1 MAAFGSLCLLIAL
14 ALAAYNLL
22 AGALALRWLAV
33 PEPQYSPEQLSKW
46 YQQGRI
52 AVFAFWGALF
62 LAIALRVLAPV
73 STNSV
78 AFQIGA
84 GVVLMVPTIYIAW
97 LGYTRRAFRLSPE
110 RLADTARRAGIAG
123 FVAVTGAAFALIW
136 SVFTNDFSITY
147 ILEHSNRALPIPYKF
162 AALWSGQEGSLLLWA
177 WLLGMYGFVLRLRH
191 KTDVKLYA
199 YAGSIL
205 AGVQKFFLS
214 VLVFAAPPFALL
226 PGFAAGGQVPA
237 DGNGLN
243 PLLQYPEMV
252 IHPPMLYLGY
262 VGFSVP
268 FAFALGA
275 LMMRYPG
282 EKWIKITRTWT
293 MVTWLFLTCG
303 IFLGMHWAYAVLG
316 WGGYWGWDPVENA
329 SFMPWLTGTAFLHS
343 VMMQERKGMMKSWNV
358 WLIFSTFLLTL
369 LGTLLTRAGLVS
381 SVHAFAQS
389 SIGTW
394 FVVFMCIV
402 LAVCIFTYVLQRSH
416 LKTEH
421 QMESLVSRES
431 SFLFNNL
438 MLLTACFVI
447 LWGTLFPILSEY
459 VQGSKVTVG
468 APFYNAVAVPIGL
481 FLLFLTGVGPLL
493 PWRAT
498 SLKAIKRNFVLPS
511 IALWATVIVCLVAG
525 ANPWQGGAF
534 DQGRFYAVVAFALSA
549 AVLTAI
555 LSEFFRGAA
564 VISRQTGRNLFAAL
578 WLLTRRNTRRYG
590 GYLVHI
596 GVVIVVIGLAGAAF
610 NRNAEK
616 EMAFHDQLNIG
627 PYTLVQ
633 VGSSQDTNPDFD
645 SDYAVL
651 DVYKGGKKV
660 FQMTPEQRFYHLGEG
675 VQPQTMVAIHSIPEW
690 DLYVVFE
697 GINQDTNQPII
708 KAFLNPLVGWIW
720 FGLGVI
726 VIGTFIALVPS
737 LTPATAALRVPAT
750 QAAPIVPA
758 IKGGD

>member
-1 MAAFGSLCLLIAL
+1 M

-22 AGALALRWLAV
+22 AGAVALRLIATGQ
-33 PEPQYSPEQLSKW
+33 PA
-46 YQQGRI
+46 RI
-52 AVFAFWGALF
+52 
-62 LAIALRVLAPV
+62 
-73 STNSV
+73 
-78 AFQIGA
+78 
-84 GVVLMVPTIYIAW
+84 
-97 LGYTRRAFRLSPE
+97 SPE

-123 FVAVTGAAFALIW
+123 FMAVTAAAFALIW

-177 WLLGMYGFVLRLRH
+177 WLLGTYGFVLRLRAQDRREALRLCGH
-191 KTDVKLYA
+191 DS
-199 YAGSIL
+199 GRRS
-205 AGVQKFFLS
+205 G
-214 VLVFAAPPFALL
+214 LL
-226 PGFAAGGQVPA
+226 PVRACTLPRRRLRCCQGAIPD

-282 EKWIKITRTWT
+282 EKWIKITRIWT

-394 FVVFMCIV
+394 FVVFMGIV
-402 LAVCIFTYVLQRSH
+402 LAVCIFTYILQRRH

-421 QMESLVSRES
+421 QLESLVSRES

-438 MLLTACFVI
+438 VLLTACFVI
-447 LWGTLFPILSEY
+447 LWGTLFPIISEY
-459 VQGSKVTVG
+459 VEGTKVTVG
-468 APFYNAVAVPIGL
+468 APFYNRVAVPIGL

-498 SLKAIKRNFVLPS
+498 SFKSIQAQLCAAGDRAVGHGDCLPR
-511 IALWATVIVCLVAG
+511 
-525 ANPWQGGAF
+525 GG
-534 DQGRFYAVVAFALSA
+534 RA
-549 AVLTAI
+549 AVEGRRARHGQLLCAGGVCGVRRRCSRR
-555 LSEFFRGAA
+555 LLREFLRGAG
-564 VISRQTGRNLFAAL
+564 VISRQTGTQSVRGHVAADAAQHAPL
-578 WLLTRRNTRRYG
+578 RRLHHPHRRG
-590 GYLVHI
+590 DCGDRACRLGIQSQHRKRD
-596 GVVIVVIGLAGAAF
+596 GAA
-610 NRNAEK
+610 RQDEDRALHAGCRWVHAGLES
-616 EMAFHDQLNIG
+616 ELQLG
-627 PYTLVQ
+627 VRGAGRVQ
-633 VGSSQDTNPDFD
+633 GRQEAVPDD
-645 SDYAVL
+645 AGEARSTWPAASRR
-651 DVYKGGKKV
+651 
-660 FQMTPEQRFYHLGEG
+660 PWWRFTRC
-675 VQPQTMVAIHSIPEW
+675 PSW
-690 DLYVVFE
+690 DLYVVYE
-697 GINQDTNQPII
+697 GTNPDTGQPII

-720 FGLGVI
+720 AGLV
-726 VIGTFIALVPS
+726 VMVFGTFIALVPS
-737 LTPATAALRVPAT
+737 LTPATAALRVPAA
-750 QAAPIVPA
+750 QPRRRRAGAL
-758 IKGGD
+758 KGGD